1 MGRHGCYLRFLAWFT
16 RRRSPLQV
24 GFAQNNPHHHLDV
37 WEHVLLAVDAS
48 AARGSGIAVRLA
60 ALLHD
65 VAKPETYS
73 EERLADG
80 ELRGHPIILLL
91 NGVPGDDRRTGARH
105 ESAEKHVEPACGR
118 ECGHTT
124 EEAFSA
130 LPLLYDGTYIRY
142 SGCQTAAAILLSI
155 SSCDMT
161 SPAPSREAVAI
172 TAAAT

>member
-1 MGRHGCYLRFLAWFT
+1 MLVDTLQPPDLVVWDRHDLATGYVGADVTHERCLPDLRDPETEQATVEQL
-16 RRRSPLQV
+16 
-24 GFAQNNPHHHLDV
+24 G
-37 WEHVLLAVDAS
+37 VDA
-48 AARGSGIAVRLA
+48 I
-60 ALLHD
+60 
-65 VAKPETYS
+65 
-73 EERLADG
+73 ADG

-105 ESAEKHVEPACGR
+105 ESAEKHGEPACGR

-142 SGCQTAAAILLSI
+142 SGCQTAAATRLSI